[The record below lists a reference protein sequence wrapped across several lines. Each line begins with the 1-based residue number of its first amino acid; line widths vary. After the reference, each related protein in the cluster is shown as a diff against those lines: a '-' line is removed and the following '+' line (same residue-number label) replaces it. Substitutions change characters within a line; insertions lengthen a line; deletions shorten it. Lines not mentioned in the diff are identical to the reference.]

1 MAVLYMR
8 NASGRNYR
16 NSSFIVDVVM
26 GNIPRSTE
34 RMSSFFLFLLL
45 YDWLLMS
52 YKHGFCC
59 QRSMNVSFSDNS
71 ILRVQFF
78 VRHTWRQEF

>member
-26 GNIPRSTE
+26 GNI
-34 RMSSFFLFLLL
+34 MSSFFLFFLL

-52 YKHGFCC
+52 YKHGFCY
-59 QRSMNVSFSDNS
+59 QRSMNVSSSGNF
-71 ILRVQFF
+71 ILRVQYF
-78 VRHTWRQEF
+78 VCHTWRREF

>member
-8 NASGRNYR
+8 NASGR

-34 RMSSFFLFLLL
+34 RMSSFF
-45 YDWLLMS
+45 
-52 YKHGFCC
+52 
-59 QRSMNVSFSDNS
+59 SFYFYYCMTGCSCHANTA
-71 ILRVQFF
+71 F
-78 VRHTWRQEF
+78 VAKDR

>member
-1 MAVLYMR
+1 MYANRRSGNMAVLYMR

-16 NSSFIVDVVM
+16 NSSFTVDVVM

-34 RMSSFFLFLLL
+34 RMSSFFFFLLL

-52 YKHGFCC
+52 YKHGFYCKD
-59 QRSMNVSFSDNS
+59 R
-71 ILRVQFF
+71 
-78 VRHTWRQEF
+78 